1 MTTEQLNF
9 FGAWA
14 SIISLL
20 VSLVSLCLIGSVKWN
35 VIRYRRKQRLQR
47 LIHELLELSDDSEFV
62 PETIR
67 YKLNTLGRIIPAFP
81 WSHWTAKGRTA
92 LELRKQLAQE
102 NLLAVKEALEDWRSF
117 SEDL

>member
-1 MTTEQLNF
+1 MTAEQLNF
-9 FGAWA
+9 YGSWA

-20 VSLVSLCLIGSVKWN
+20 VSLISLLLIGSVKWN

-47 LIHELLELSDDSEFV
+47 LIHELLEISDDSEFI

-67 YKLNTLGRIIPAFP
+67 YKLNTLGRIIPVFP
-81 WSHWTAKGRTA
+81 WSPWTAKGRTA
-92 LELRKQLAQE
+92 MELRKQIAQE
-102 NLLAVKEALEDWRSF
+102 NLLAIKEALEDWRSF